1 MWCIRRKAISPYC
14 QPPSNVL
21 YYISTTTSAVSA
33 VFGGFYAD
41 FRKKDTPEAAI
52 RSLVIQLSRQGIGT
66 ARADSAG
73 RTMLTLV
80 GETWTLD
87 EQRLLALPYV
97 AEVKRL
103 TPVWRLASRQTH
115 PEDTVVSVGDAQ
127 IGKGFCLMAGP
138 CAVESALQMQ
148 GVARAVKAAGG
159 LVLRGG
165 AYKPRTSPYAFQ
177 GFGAPALELLAQ
189 TGREVGLPTVSEIT
203 DAAQLPQ
210 FEQVDMLQVGARN
223 MQNYELLRALGQQS
237 KPVLLKRAVGAT
249 VEELLQSAEYI
260 LAGGNPNVVLCE
272 RGVRSFSKT
281 SRAALDVSAIPV
293 LKRMTHLPVIVDPS
307 HAAGE
312 AALVPP
318 LALAAVAAG
327 ADGLLIEVHDR
338 PAAALS
344 DAAQSLSCTAFA
356 ELAEKIKRYAKP
368 SKRDHRHSCRK
379 TIHRR
384 IPSCPCSCYRYRKA
398 HQGVETGSDGF
409 CRRHHS
415 RQYQHALENVYVY
428 IHEMDPENVRKTAPI
443 VRIDWTTIPDRT
455 QQAKNAIMTALS
467 DKLAEIT
474 GENKME
480 INGILIND
488 IPLACGML
496 GGISR
501 ADNCDW

>member
-1 MWCIRRKAISPYC
+1 MLIF
-14 QPPSNVL
+14 V
-21 YYISTTTSAVSA
+21 
-33 VFGGFYAD
+33 
-41 FRKKDTPEAAI
+41 KKDTPEAAI

-260 LAGGNPNVVLCE
+260 LVGGNPNVVLCE

-281 SRAALDVSAIPV
+281 SRAALDVSVIPV

-356 ELAEKIKRYAKP
+356 ELAEKIKKVRE
-368 SKRDHRHSCRK
+368 
-379 TIHRR
+379 TIE
-384 IPSCPCSCYRYRKA
+384 A
-398 HQGVETGSDGF
+398 
-409 CRRHHS
+409 
-415 RQYQHALENVYVY
+415 
-428 IHEMDPENVRKTAPI
+428 
-443 VRIDWTTIPDRT
+443 
-455 QQAKNAIMTALS
+455 
-467 DKLAEIT
+467 
-474 GENKME
+474 
-480 INGILIND
+480 
-488 IPLACGML
+488 
-496 GGISR
+496 
-501 ADNCDW
+501 

>member
-1 MWCIRRKAISPYC
+1 MLIF
-14 QPPSNVL
+14 V
-21 YYISTTTSAVSA
+21 
-33 VFGGFYAD
+33 
-41 FRKKDTPEAAI
+41 KKDTPEAAI

-237 KPVLLKRAVGAT
+237 KPVLLKRAMGAT

-281 SRAALDVSAIPV
+281 SRAALDVSVIPV

-356 ELAEKIKRYAKP
+356 ELAEKIKK
-368 SKRDHRHSCRK
+368 
-379 TIHRR
+379 
-384 IPSCPCSCYRYRKA
+384 
-398 HQGVETGSDGF
+398 
-409 CRRHHS
+409 
-415 RQYQHALENVYVY
+415 
-428 IHEMDPENVRKTAPI
+428 VRE
-443 VRIDWTTIPDRT
+443 
-455 QQAKNAIMTALS
+455 AIEA
-467 DKLAEIT
+467 
-474 GENKME
+474 
-480 INGILIND
+480 
-488 IPLACGML
+488 
-496 GGISR
+496 
-501 ADNCDW
+501 

>member
-1 MWCIRRKAISPYC
+1 MLIF
-14 QPPSNVL
+14 V
-21 YYISTTTSAVSA
+21 
-33 VFGGFYAD
+33 
-41 FRKKDTPEAAI
+41 KKDTPEAAI

-103 TPVWRLASRQTH
+103 TPVWRLASRQPH

-177 GFGAPALELLAQ
+177 GFGAPVLELLAQ

-281 SRAALDVSAIPV
+281 SRAALDVSVIPV

-356 ELAEKIKRYAKP
+356 ELAEKIKK
-368 SKRDHRHSCRK
+368 
-379 TIHRR
+379 
-384 IPSCPCSCYRYRKA
+384 
-398 HQGVETGSDGF
+398 
-409 CRRHHS
+409 
-415 RQYQHALENVYVY
+415 
-428 IHEMDPENVRKTAPI
+428 VRE
-443 VRIDWTTIPDRT
+443 
-455 QQAKNAIMTALS
+455 AIEA
-467 DKLAEIT
+467 
-474 GENKME
+474 
-480 INGILIND
+480 
-488 IPLACGML
+488 
-496 GGISR
+496 
-501 ADNCDW
+501 

>member
-1 MWCIRRKAISPYC
+1 MLIF
-14 QPPSNVL
+14 V
-21 YYISTTTSAVSA
+21 
-33 VFGGFYAD
+33 
-41 FRKKDTPEAAI
+41 KKDTPEAAI

-281 SRAALDVSAIPV
+281 SRAALDVSVIPV

-307 HAAGE
+307 HAAGR
-312 AALVPP
+312 ADLVEP

-327 ADGLLIEVHDR
+327 ADGLLVEVHDR
-338 PAAALS
+338 PA
-344 DAAQSLSCTAFA
+344 
-356 ELAEKIKRYAKP
+356 
-368 SKRDHRHSCRK
+368 
-379 TIHRR
+379 
-384 IPSCPCSCYRYRKA
+384 
-398 HQGVETGSDGF
+398 
-409 CRRHHS
+409 
-415 RQYQHALENVYVY
+415 
-428 IHEMDPENVRKTAPI
+428 
-443 VRIDWTTIPDRT
+443 
-455 QQAKNAIMTALS
+455 TALS
-467 DKLAEIT
+467 DGAQALTPAQLTQLAEKT
-474 GENKME
+474 AR
-480 INGILIND
+480 LRAA
-488 IPLACGML
+488 LA
-496 GGISR
+496 
-501 ADNCDW
+501 

>member
-1 MWCIRRKAISPYC
+1 MLIF
-14 QPPSNVL
+14 V
-21 YYISTTTSAVSA
+21 
-33 VFGGFYAD
+33 
-41 FRKKDTPEAAI
+41 KKDTPEAAI

-127 IGKGFCLMAGP
+127 IGKDFCLMAGP

-237 KPVLLKRAVGAT
+237 KPVLLKRAMGAT

-356 ELAEKIKRYAKP
+356 ELAEKIKK
-368 SKRDHRHSCRK
+368 
-379 TIHRR
+379 
-384 IPSCPCSCYRYRKA
+384 
-398 HQGVETGSDGF
+398 
-409 CRRHHS
+409 
-415 RQYQHALENVYVY
+415 
-428 IHEMDPENVRKTAPI
+428 VRE
-443 VRIDWTTIPDRT
+443 
-455 QQAKNAIMTALS
+455 AIEA
-467 DKLAEIT
+467 
-474 GENKME
+474 
-480 INGILIND
+480 
-488 IPLACGML
+488 
-496 GGISR
+496 
-501 ADNCDW
+501 

>member
-1 MWCIRRKAISPYC
+1 MLIF
-14 QPPSNVL
+14 V
-21 YYISTTTSAVSA
+21 
-33 VFGGFYAD
+33 
-41 FRKKDTPEAAI
+41 KKDTPEAAI

-237 KPVLLKRAVGAT
+237 KPVLLKRAMGAT

-307 HAAGE
+307 HASGE

-356 ELAEKIKRYAKP
+356 ELAEKIKK
-368 SKRDHRHSCRK
+368 
-379 TIHRR
+379 
-384 IPSCPCSCYRYRKA
+384 
-398 HQGVETGSDGF
+398 
-409 CRRHHS
+409 
-415 RQYQHALENVYVY
+415 
-428 IHEMDPENVRKTAPI
+428 VRE
-443 VRIDWTTIPDRT
+443 
-455 QQAKNAIMTALS
+455 AIEA
-467 DKLAEIT
+467 
-474 GENKME
+474 
-480 INGILIND
+480 
-488 IPLACGML
+488 
-496 GGISR
+496 
-501 ADNCDW
+501 

>member
-1 MWCIRRKAISPYC
+1 MLIFI
-14 QPPSNVL
+14 
-21 YYISTTTSAVSA
+21 
-33 VFGGFYAD
+33 
-41 FRKKDTPEAAI
+41 KKDTPEAAI

-66 ARADSAG
+66 ARVDSAG

-127 IGKGFCLMAGP
+127 IGKDFCLMAGP

-356 ELAEKIKRYAKP
+356 ELAEKIKKV
-368 SKRDHRHSCRK
+368 
-379 TIHRR
+379 
-384 IPSCPCSCYRYRKA
+384 RKA
-398 HQGVETGSDGF
+398 IE
-409 CRRHHS
+409 
-415 RQYQHALENVYVY
+415 A
-428 IHEMDPENVRKTAPI
+428 
-443 VRIDWTTIPDRT
+443 
-455 QQAKNAIMTALS
+455 
-467 DKLAEIT
+467 
-474 GENKME
+474 
-480 INGILIND
+480 
-488 IPLACGML
+488 
-496 GGISR
+496 
-501 ADNCDW
+501 

>member
-1 MWCIRRKAISPYC
+1 MLIF
-14 QPPSNVL
+14 V
-21 YYISTTTSAVSA
+21 
-33 VFGGFYAD
+33 
-41 FRKKDTPEAAI
+41 KKDTPEAAI

-115 PEDTVVSVGDAQ
+115 TEDTVVSVGDAQ

-327 ADGLLIEVHDR
+327 ADGLLIEGHDR

-356 ELAEKIKRYAKP
+356 ELAEKIKK
-368 SKRDHRHSCRK
+368 
-379 TIHRR
+379 
-384 IPSCPCSCYRYRKA
+384 
-398 HQGVETGSDGF
+398 
-409 CRRHHS
+409 
-415 RQYQHALENVYVY
+415 
-428 IHEMDPENVRKTAPI
+428 VRE
-443 VRIDWTTIPDRT
+443 
-455 QQAKNAIMTALS
+455 AIEA
-467 DKLAEIT
+467 
-474 GENKME
+474 
-480 INGILIND
+480 
-488 IPLACGML
+488 
-496 GGISR
+496 
-501 ADNCDW
+501 

>member
-1 MWCIRRKAISPYC
+1 MLIF
-14 QPPSNVL
+14 V
-21 YYISTTTSAVSA
+21 
-33 VFGGFYAD
+33 
-41 FRKKDTPEAAI
+41 KKDTPEAAI
-52 RSLVIQLSRQGIGT
+52 RSLVSQLSRQGIGT

-281 SRAALDVSAIPV
+281 SRAALDVSVIPV

-356 ELAEKIKRYAKP
+356 ELAEKIKK
-368 SKRDHRHSCRK
+368 
-379 TIHRR
+379 
-384 IPSCPCSCYRYRKA
+384 
-398 HQGVETGSDGF
+398 
-409 CRRHHS
+409 
-415 RQYQHALENVYVY
+415 
-428 IHEMDPENVRKTAPI
+428 VRE
-443 VRIDWTTIPDRT
+443 
-455 QQAKNAIMTALS
+455 AIEA
-467 DKLAEIT
+467 
-474 GENKME
+474 
-480 INGILIND
+480 
-488 IPLACGML
+488 
-496 GGISR
+496 
-501 ADNCDW
+501 

>member
-1 MWCIRRKAISPYC
+1 MLIF
-14 QPPSNVL
+14 V
-21 YYISTTTSAVSA
+21 
-33 VFGGFYAD
+33 
-41 FRKKDTPEAAI
+41 KKDTPEAAI

-73 RTMLTLV
+73 RTMLTVV

-356 ELAEKIKRYAKP
+356 ELAEKIKK
-368 SKRDHRHSCRK
+368 
-379 TIHRR
+379 
-384 IPSCPCSCYRYRKA
+384 
-398 HQGVETGSDGF
+398 
-409 CRRHHS
+409 
-415 RQYQHALENVYVY
+415 
-428 IHEMDPENVRKTAPI
+428 VRE
-443 VRIDWTTIPDRT
+443 
-455 QQAKNAIMTALS
+455 AIEA
-467 DKLAEIT
+467 
-474 GENKME
+474 
-480 INGILIND
+480 
-488 IPLACGML
+488 
-496 GGISR
+496 
-501 ADNCDW
+501 

>member
-1 MWCIRRKAISPYC
+1 MLIF
-14 QPPSNVL
+14 V
-21 YYISTTTSAVSA
+21 
-33 VFGGFYAD
+33 
-41 FRKKDTPEAAI
+41 KKDTPEAAI

-203 DAAQLPQ
+203 AAAQLPQ

-356 ELAEKIKRYAKP
+356 ELAEKIKK
-368 SKRDHRHSCRK
+368 
-379 TIHRR
+379 
-384 IPSCPCSCYRYRKA
+384 
-398 HQGVETGSDGF
+398 
-409 CRRHHS
+409 
-415 RQYQHALENVYVY
+415 
-428 IHEMDPENVRKTAPI
+428 VRE
-443 VRIDWTTIPDRT
+443 
-455 QQAKNAIMTALS
+455 AIEA
-467 DKLAEIT
+467 
-474 GENKME
+474 
-480 INGILIND
+480 
-488 IPLACGML
+488 
-496 GGISR
+496 
-501 ADNCDW
+501 

>member
-1 MWCIRRKAISPYC
+1 MLIF
-14 QPPSNVL
+14 V
-21 YYISTTTSAVSA
+21 
-33 VFGGFYAD
+33 
-41 FRKKDTPEAAI
+41 KKDTPEAAI

-97 AEVKRL
+97 VEVKRL

-260 LAGGNPNVVLCE
+260 LVGGNPNVVLCE

-356 ELAEKIKRYAKP
+356 ELAEKIKK
-368 SKRDHRHSCRK
+368 
-379 TIHRR
+379 
-384 IPSCPCSCYRYRKA
+384 
-398 HQGVETGSDGF
+398 
-409 CRRHHS
+409 
-415 RQYQHALENVYVY
+415 
-428 IHEMDPENVRKTAPI
+428 VRE
-443 VRIDWTTIPDRT
+443 
-455 QQAKNAIMTALS
+455 AIEA
-467 DKLAEIT
+467 
-474 GENKME
+474 
-480 INGILIND
+480 
-488 IPLACGML
+488 
-496 GGISR
+496 
-501 ADNCDW
+501 

>member
-1 MWCIRRKAISPYC
+1 MLIF
-14 QPPSNVL
+14 V
-21 YYISTTTSAVSA
+21 
-33 VFGGFYAD
+33 
-41 FRKKDTPEAAI
+41 KKDTPEAAI

-281 SRAALDVSAIPV
+281 SRAALDVSVIPV
-293 LKRMTHLPVIVDPS
+293 LKRMTHLPVDPS

-356 ELAEKIKRYAKP
+356 ELAEKIKK
-368 SKRDHRHSCRK
+368 
-379 TIHRR
+379 
-384 IPSCPCSCYRYRKA
+384 
-398 HQGVETGSDGF
+398 
-409 CRRHHS
+409 
-415 RQYQHALENVYVY
+415 
-428 IHEMDPENVRKTAPI
+428 VRE
-443 VRIDWTTIPDRT
+443 
-455 QQAKNAIMTALS
+455 AIEA
-467 DKLAEIT
+467 
-474 GENKME
+474 
-480 INGILIND
+480 
-488 IPLACGML
+488 
-496 GGISR
+496 
-501 ADNCDW
+501 

>member
-1 MWCIRRKAISPYC
+1 MLIF
-14 QPPSNVL
+14 V
-21 YYISTTTSAVSA
+21 
-33 VFGGFYAD
+33 
-41 FRKKDTPEAAI
+41 KKDTPEAAI

-73 RTMLTLV
+73 RTMLTVV

-281 SRAALDVSAIPV
+281 SRAALDVSVIPV

-356 ELAEKIKRYAKP
+356 ELAEKIKK
-368 SKRDHRHSCRK
+368 
-379 TIHRR
+379 
-384 IPSCPCSCYRYRKA
+384 
-398 HQGVETGSDGF
+398 
-409 CRRHHS
+409 
-415 RQYQHALENVYVY
+415 
-428 IHEMDPENVRKTAPI
+428 VRE
-443 VRIDWTTIPDRT
+443 
-455 QQAKNAIMTALS
+455 AIEA
-467 DKLAEIT
+467 
-474 GENKME
+474 
-480 INGILIND
+480 
-488 IPLACGML
+488 
-496 GGISR
+496 
-501 ADNCDW
+501 

>member
-1 MWCIRRKAISPYC
+1 MLIF
-14 QPPSNVL
+14 V
-21 YYISTTTSAVSA
+21 
-33 VFGGFYAD
+33 
-41 FRKKDTPEAAI
+41 KKDTPEAAI

-103 TPVWRLASRQTH
+103 TPVWRLASPQTH

-281 SRAALDVSAIPV
+281 SRAALDVSVIPV

-356 ELAEKIKRYAKP
+356 ELAEKIKK
-368 SKRDHRHSCRK
+368 
-379 TIHRR
+379 
-384 IPSCPCSCYRYRKA
+384 
-398 HQGVETGSDGF
+398 
-409 CRRHHS
+409 
-415 RQYQHALENVYVY
+415 
-428 IHEMDPENVRKTAPI
+428 VRE
-443 VRIDWTTIPDRT
+443 
-455 QQAKNAIMTALS
+455 AIEA
-467 DKLAEIT
+467 
-474 GENKME
+474 
-480 INGILIND
+480 
-488 IPLACGML
+488 
-496 GGISR
+496 
-501 ADNCDW
+501 

>member
-1 MWCIRRKAISPYC
+1 MLIF
-14 QPPSNVL
+14 V
-21 YYISTTTSAVSA
+21 
-33 VFGGFYAD
+33 
-41 FRKKDTPEAAI
+41 KKDTPEAAI

-115 PEDTVVSVGDAQ
+115 TEDTVVSVGDAQ

-344 DAAQSLSCTAFA
+344 DVAQSLSCTAFA
-356 ELAEKIKRYAKP
+356 ELAEKIKK
-368 SKRDHRHSCRK
+368 
-379 TIHRR
+379 
-384 IPSCPCSCYRYRKA
+384 
-398 HQGVETGSDGF
+398 
-409 CRRHHS
+409 
-415 RQYQHALENVYVY
+415 
-428 IHEMDPENVRKTAPI
+428 VRE
-443 VRIDWTTIPDRT
+443 
-455 QQAKNAIMTALS
+455 AIEA
-467 DKLAEIT
+467 
-474 GENKME
+474 
-480 INGILIND
+480 
-488 IPLACGML
+488 
-496 GGISR
+496 
-501 ADNCDW
+501 

>member
-1 MWCIRRKAISPYC
+1 MLIF
-14 QPPSNVL
+14 V
-21 YYISTTTSAVSA
+21 
-33 VFGGFYAD
+33 
-41 FRKKDTPEAAI
+41 KKDTPEAAI

-127 IGKGFCLMAGP
+127 SGKGFCLMAGP

-356 ELAEKIKRYAKP
+356 ELAEKIKK
-368 SKRDHRHSCRK
+368 
-379 TIHRR
+379 
-384 IPSCPCSCYRYRKA
+384 
-398 HQGVETGSDGF
+398 
-409 CRRHHS
+409 
-415 RQYQHALENVYVY
+415 
-428 IHEMDPENVRKTAPI
+428 VRE
-443 VRIDWTTIPDRT
+443 
-455 QQAKNAIMTALS
+455 AIEA
-467 DKLAEIT
+467 
-474 GENKME
+474 
-480 INGILIND
+480 
-488 IPLACGML
+488 
-496 GGISR
+496 
-501 ADNCDW
+501 

>member
-1 MWCIRRKAISPYC
+1 MLIF
-14 QPPSNVL
+14 V
-21 YYISTTTSAVSA
+21 
-33 VFGGFYAD
+33 
-41 FRKKDTPEAAI
+41 KKDTPEAAI

-97 AEVKRL
+97 AEDKRL

-115 PEDTVVSVGDAQ
+115 TEDTVVSVGDAQ

-356 ELAEKIKRYAKP
+356 ELAEKIKK
-368 SKRDHRHSCRK
+368 
-379 TIHRR
+379 
-384 IPSCPCSCYRYRKA
+384 
-398 HQGVETGSDGF
+398 
-409 CRRHHS
+409 
-415 RQYQHALENVYVY
+415 
-428 IHEMDPENVRKTAPI
+428 VRE
-443 VRIDWTTIPDRT
+443 
-455 QQAKNAIMTALS
+455 AIEA
-467 DKLAEIT
+467 
-474 GENKME
+474 
-480 INGILIND
+480 
-488 IPLACGML
+488 
-496 GGISR
+496 
-501 ADNCDW
+501 

>member
-1 MWCIRRKAISPYC
+1 M
-14 QPPSNVL
+14 L
-21 YYISTTTSAVSA
+21 
-33 VFGGFYAD
+33 VFI
-41 FRKKDTPEAAI
+41 KKDTPEAAI

-115 PEDTVVSVGDAQ
+115 PEDTVVSAGDAQ

-189 TGREVGLPTVSEIT
+189 TGREVGLPTVSEVT

-356 ELAEKIKRYAKP
+356 ELAEKIKK
-368 SKRDHRHSCRK
+368 
-379 TIHRR
+379 
-384 IPSCPCSCYRYRKA
+384 
-398 HQGVETGSDGF
+398 
-409 CRRHHS
+409 
-415 RQYQHALENVYVY
+415 
-428 IHEMDPENVRKTAPI
+428 VRE
-443 VRIDWTTIPDRT
+443 
-455 QQAKNAIMTALS
+455 AIEA
-467 DKLAEIT
+467 
-474 GENKME
+474 
-480 INGILIND
+480 
-488 IPLACGML
+488 
-496 GGISR
+496 
-501 ADNCDW
+501 

>member
-1 MWCIRRKAISPYC
+1 MLIF
-14 QPPSNVL
+14 V
-21 YYISTTTSAVSA
+21 
-33 VFGGFYAD
+33 
-41 FRKKDTPEAAI
+41 KKDTPEAAI

-103 TPVWRLASRQTH
+103 TPVWRLASRQAH

-356 ELAEKIKRYAKP
+356 ELAEKIKK
-368 SKRDHRHSCRK
+368 
-379 TIHRR
+379 
-384 IPSCPCSCYRYRKA
+384 
-398 HQGVETGSDGF
+398 
-409 CRRHHS
+409 
-415 RQYQHALENVYVY
+415 
-428 IHEMDPENVRKTAPI
+428 VRE
-443 VRIDWTTIPDRT
+443 
-455 QQAKNAIMTALS
+455 AIEA
-467 DKLAEIT
+467 
-474 GENKME
+474 
-480 INGILIND
+480 
-488 IPLACGML
+488 
-496 GGISR
+496 
-501 ADNCDW
+501 

>member
-1 MWCIRRKAISPYC
+1 MLIF
-14 QPPSNVL
+14 V
-21 YYISTTTSAVSA
+21 
-33 VFGGFYAD
+33 
-41 FRKKDTPEAAI
+41 KKDTPEAAI

-189 TGREVGLPTVSEIT
+189 TGRDVGLPTVSEIT

-281 SRAALDVSAIPV
+281 SRAALDVSVILV

-356 ELAEKIKRYAKP
+356 ELAEKIKK
-368 SKRDHRHSCRK
+368 
-379 TIHRR
+379 
-384 IPSCPCSCYRYRKA
+384 
-398 HQGVETGSDGF
+398 
-409 CRRHHS
+409 
-415 RQYQHALENVYVY
+415 
-428 IHEMDPENVRKTAPI
+428 VRE
-443 VRIDWTTIPDRT
+443 
-455 QQAKNAIMTALS
+455 AIEA
-467 DKLAEIT
+467 
-474 GENKME
+474 
-480 INGILIND
+480 
-488 IPLACGML
+488 
-496 GGISR
+496 
-501 ADNCDW
+501 

>member
-1 MWCIRRKAISPYC
+1 MLIF
-14 QPPSNVL
+14 V
-21 YYISTTTSAVSA
+21 
-33 VFGGFYAD
+33 
-41 FRKKDTPEAAI
+41 KKDTPEAAI
-52 RSLVIQLSRQGIGT
+52 RSLVIQLSRQGIGA

-281 SRAALDVSAIPV
+281 SRAALDVSVIPV

-356 ELAEKIKRYAKP
+356 ELAEKIKK
-368 SKRDHRHSCRK
+368 
-379 TIHRR
+379 
-384 IPSCPCSCYRYRKA
+384 
-398 HQGVETGSDGF
+398 
-409 CRRHHS
+409 
-415 RQYQHALENVYVY
+415 
-428 IHEMDPENVRKTAPI
+428 VRE
-443 VRIDWTTIPDRT
+443 
-455 QQAKNAIMTALS
+455 AIEA
-467 DKLAEIT
+467 
-474 GENKME
+474 
-480 INGILIND
+480 
-488 IPLACGML
+488 
-496 GGISR
+496 
-501 ADNCDW
+501 

>member
-1 MWCIRRKAISPYC
+1 MLIF
-14 QPPSNVL
+14 V
-21 YYISTTTSAVSA
+21 
-33 VFGGFYAD
+33 
-41 FRKKDTPEAAI
+41 KKDTPEAAI

-66 ARADSAG
+66 ARVDSAG

-127 IGKGFCLMAGP
+127 IGKDFCLMAGP

-189 TGREVGLPTVSEIT
+189 TGKEVGLPTVSEIT

-272 RGVRSFSKT
+272 RGIRSFSKT

-344 DAAQSLSCTAFA
+344 DAAQSLSCPAFA
-356 ELAEKIKRYAKP
+356 ELAEKIKK
-368 SKRDHRHSCRK
+368 
-379 TIHRR
+379 
-384 IPSCPCSCYRYRKA
+384 
-398 HQGVETGSDGF
+398 
-409 CRRHHS
+409 
-415 RQYQHALENVYVY
+415 
-428 IHEMDPENVRKTAPI
+428 VRE
-443 VRIDWTTIPDRT
+443 
-455 QQAKNAIMTALS
+455 AIEA
-467 DKLAEIT
+467 
-474 GENKME
+474 
-480 INGILIND
+480 
-488 IPLACGML
+488 
-496 GGISR
+496 
-501 ADNCDW
+501 

>member
-1 MWCIRRKAISPYC
+1 MLIF
-14 QPPSNVL
+14 V
-21 YYISTTTSAVSA
+21 
-33 VFGGFYAD
+33 
-41 FRKKDTPEAAI
+41 KKDTPEAAI

-127 IGKGFCLMAGP
+127 IGKDFCLMAGP

-281 SRAALDVSAIPV
+281 SRAALDVSVIPV

-312 AALVPP
+312 AAL
-318 LALAAVAAG
+318 
-327 ADGLLIEVHDR
+327 
-338 PAAALS
+338 
-344 DAAQSLSCTAFA
+344 T
-356 ELAEKIKRYAKP
+356 
-368 SKRDHRHSCRK
+368 
-379 TIHRR
+379 
-384 IPSCPCSCYRYRKA
+384 
-398 HQGVETGSDGF
+398 
-409 CRRHHS
+409 
-415 RQYQHALENVYVY
+415 
-428 IHEMDPENVRKTAPI
+428 
-443 VRIDWTTIPDRT
+443 
-455 QQAKNAIMTALS
+455 
-467 DKLAEIT
+467 DKLAETT

-480 INGILIND
+480 ISTIDRQGQT
-488 IPLACGML
+488 
-496 GGISR
+496 R
-501 ADNCDW
+501 F

>member
-1 MWCIRRKAISPYC
+1 MLIF
-14 QPPSNVL
+14 V
-21 YYISTTTSAVSA
+21 
-33 VFGGFYAD
+33 
-41 FRKKDTPEAAI
+41 KKDTPEAAI

-115 PEDTVVSVGDAQ
+115 PEYTVVSVGDAQ

-344 DAAQSLSCTAFA
+344 DAAESLSCTAFA
-356 ELAEKIKRYAKP
+356 ELAEKIKK
-368 SKRDHRHSCRK
+368 
-379 TIHRR
+379 
-384 IPSCPCSCYRYRKA
+384 
-398 HQGVETGSDGF
+398 
-409 CRRHHS
+409 
-415 RQYQHALENVYVY
+415 
-428 IHEMDPENVRKTAPI
+428 VRE
-443 VRIDWTTIPDRT
+443 
-455 QQAKNAIMTALS
+455 AIEA
-467 DKLAEIT
+467 
-474 GENKME
+474 
-480 INGILIND
+480 
-488 IPLACGML
+488 
-496 GGISR
+496 
-501 ADNCDW
+501 

>member
-1 MWCIRRKAISPYC
+1 MLIFI
-14 QPPSNVL
+14 
-21 YYISTTTSAVSA
+21 
-33 VFGGFYAD
+33 
-41 FRKKDTPEAAI
+41 KKDTPEAAI

-148 GVARAVKAAGG
+148 GVARAVKSAGG

-223 MQNYELLRALGQQS
+223 MQNYELLRALGRQS

-260 LAGGNPNVVLCE
+260 LAGGNSNVVLCE
-272 RGVRSFSKT
+272 RGIRSFSKT

-356 ELAEKIKRYAKP
+356 ELAEKIKK
-368 SKRDHRHSCRK
+368 
-379 TIHRR
+379 
-384 IPSCPCSCYRYRKA
+384 
-398 HQGVETGSDGF
+398 
-409 CRRHHS
+409 
-415 RQYQHALENVYVY
+415 
-428 IHEMDPENVRKTAPI
+428 VRE
-443 VRIDWTTIPDRT
+443 
-455 QQAKNAIMTALS
+455 AIGA
-467 DKLAEIT
+467 
-474 GENKME
+474 
-480 INGILIND
+480 
-488 IPLACGML
+488 
-496 GGISR
+496 
-501 ADNCDW
+501 

>member
-1 MWCIRRKAISPYC
+1 MLIF
-14 QPPSNVL
+14 V
-21 YYISTTTSAVSA
+21 
-33 VFGGFYAD
+33 
-41 FRKKDTPEAAI
+41 KKDTPEAAI

-80 GETWTLD
+80 GETWTRD

-356 ELAEKIKRYAKP
+356 ELAEKIKK
-368 SKRDHRHSCRK
+368 
-379 TIHRR
+379 
-384 IPSCPCSCYRYRKA
+384 
-398 HQGVETGSDGF
+398 
-409 CRRHHS
+409 
-415 RQYQHALENVYVY
+415 
-428 IHEMDPENVRKTAPI
+428 VRE
-443 VRIDWTTIPDRT
+443 
-455 QQAKNAIMTALS
+455 AIEA
-467 DKLAEIT
+467 
-474 GENKME
+474 
-480 INGILIND
+480 
-488 IPLACGML
+488 
-496 GGISR
+496 
-501 ADNCDW
+501 

>member
-1 MWCIRRKAISPYC
+1 MLIF
-14 QPPSNVL
+14 V
-21 YYISTTTSAVSA
+21 
-33 VFGGFYAD
+33 
-41 FRKKDTPEAAI
+41 KKDTPEAAI

-281 SRAALDVSAIPV
+281 SRAALDVSAIPM

-356 ELAEKIKRYAKP
+356 ELAEKIKK
-368 SKRDHRHSCRK
+368 
-379 TIHRR
+379 
-384 IPSCPCSCYRYRKA
+384 
-398 HQGVETGSDGF
+398 
-409 CRRHHS
+409 
-415 RQYQHALENVYVY
+415 
-428 IHEMDPENVRKTAPI
+428 VRE
-443 VRIDWTTIPDRT
+443 
-455 QQAKNAIMTALS
+455 AIEA
-467 DKLAEIT
+467 
-474 GENKME
+474 
-480 INGILIND
+480 
-488 IPLACGML
+488 
-496 GGISR
+496 
-501 ADNCDW
+501 

>member
-1 MWCIRRKAISPYC
+1 MLIF
-14 QPPSNVL
+14 V
-21 YYISTTTSAVSA
+21 
-33 VFGGFYAD
+33 
-41 FRKKDTPEAAI
+41 KKDTPEAAI

-327 ADGLLIEVHDR
+327 ADGLLIEGHDR

-356 ELAEKIKRYAKP
+356 ELAEKIKK
-368 SKRDHRHSCRK
+368 
-379 TIHRR
+379 
-384 IPSCPCSCYRYRKA
+384 
-398 HQGVETGSDGF
+398 
-409 CRRHHS
+409 
-415 RQYQHALENVYVY
+415 
-428 IHEMDPENVRKTAPI
+428 VRE
-443 VRIDWTTIPDRT
+443 
-455 QQAKNAIMTALS
+455 AIEA
-467 DKLAEIT
+467 
-474 GENKME
+474 
-480 INGILIND
+480 
-488 IPLACGML
+488 
-496 GGISR
+496 
-501 ADNCDW
+501 